1 MSGDQQVV
9 TYIGVGSNLQN
20 PQQQVTDALTLLDK
34 IPDTVCTRASSLY
47 RSRPMGPADQPDYI
61 NAVAELETTL
71 SARILLQY
79 LQGIETRQGRV
90 RGAERWGPRTLDLD
104 IILYN
109 QDIIKESDLVVPH
122 SGIPERAFVLYP
134 LQQLAPDIEIPGLGS
149 LKDIIDIF
157 EQTKKGEHGLERIVL
172 C

>member
-9 TYIGVGSNLQN
+9 VYIGVGSNLQN
-20 PQQQVTDALTLLDK
+20 PQQQVTDALTLLDNM
-34 IPDTVCTRASSLY
+34 PETVCARVSSLY

-61 NAVAELETTL
+61 NAVAELKTTL
-71 SARILLQY
+71 SARILLQH
-79 LQGIETRQGRV
+79 LQDIEARQGRV

-104 IILYN
+104 ILLYN
-109 QDIIKESDLVVPH
+109 HQVICESNLVVPH
-122 SGIPERAFVLYP
+122 PGIPERAFVLYP